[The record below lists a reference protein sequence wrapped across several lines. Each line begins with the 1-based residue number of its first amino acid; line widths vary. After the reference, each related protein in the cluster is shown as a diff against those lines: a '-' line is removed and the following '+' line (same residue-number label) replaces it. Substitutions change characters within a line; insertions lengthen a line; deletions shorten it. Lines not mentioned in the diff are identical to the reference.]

1 MNFWTIFH
9 AATAVIYVFSFFYV
23 LSKNF
28 YSLTNWILSFVF
40 LCLAVWSA
48 GSALIF
54 NSIVDN
60 ETAVFVLKVQ
70 SIGWVFF
77 IFYYF
82 LFLAIFTRQD
92 GLLKSPLL
100 YVGGFG
106 ISVFFVFCAFMGKLT
121 TCCAVTSYGLT
132 SMWEDN
138 WYVKAFFIYYV
149 LLFVAAIIFLF
160 SFRSRQKGA
169 SNALRMATD
178 IIIASTIFC
187 FVSGSISSVILKAMN
202 IHVPLETN
210 ITMLVFLY
218 AIMYSVEK
226 FELFEMTA
234 VKAAD
239 TIVGSVDEGIVFL
252 TGDGTISF
260 VNRKAGDIF
269 ASLAGAEGLKLAA
282 VVKMGDIA
290 GAISSGMEFR
300 NREFEVPGEGGNKT
314 VLISLFP
321 VARAK
326 KESGFICVI
335 NDITARKKSEREL
348 MDTITKLTR
357 SNIELEN
364 FARIV
369 SHDLKDPA
377 RTVLLY
383 IQLISSKIS
392 GTLSGDERSDLETA
406 MCEAERFHVIIDGIL
421 KYSRLRKEDLKCTG
435 VPMERII
442 EAVRTA
448 LAEQTEISGA
458 ELLPRDASGMPW
470 ISGDENMLVKLFTE
484 LVDNGL
490 KFNRSNGPKMEISA
504 KTTGTRVIISVA
516 DNGIGIAPEYYSRI
530 FEMFERLH
538 GRGEFSG
545 EGIGLALC
553 KKIAEL
559 HGGKIWVEQGEKG
572 GGSVFK
578 VSLPAACE
586 EKQ

>member
-1 MNFWTIFH
+1 MNFWTVLH
-9 AATAVIYVFSFFYV
+9 AAAAAIYVFSFFYV
-23 LSKNF
+23 LGKNF
-28 YSLTNWILSFVF
+28 YSITNWILSFVF

-54 NSIVDN
+54 NNIVDN
-60 ETAVFVLKVQ
+60 ETAGFVLKVQ

-92 GLLKSPLL
+92 GFLRSPLL
-100 YVGGFG
+100 YVAGFG
-106 ISVFFVFCAFMGKLT
+106 LSVFFIFCVFTGKLT
-121 TCCAVTSYGLT
+121 TCCAMTAYGLT
-132 SMWEDN
+132 SVWNDN
-138 WYVKAFFIYYV
+138 WYVRAFFIYYI
-149 LLFVAAIIFLF
+149 LLFVISAFFLF

-169 SNALRMATD
+169 SNTLRMATD

-187 FVSGSISSVILKAMN
+187 FVSGTISSVILKAMD

-218 AIMYSVEK
+218 AIIYSVEK

-239 TIVGSVDEGIVFL
+239 TITGAVDEGIVFL
-252 TGDGTISF
+252 TGDGIISS
-260 VNRKAGDIF
+260 VNRKASEIF
-269 ASLAGAEGLKLAA
+269 GSLAGAEGLKLSG
-282 VVKMGDIA
+282 VIKMPELA
-290 GAISSGMEFR
+290 GAISSGVEFKDV
-300 NREFEVPGEGGNKT
+300 EFEAAGKVA
-314 VLISLFP
+314 LISLFP
-321 VARAK
+321 VVRAK
-326 KESGFICVI
+326 KASGFICVL
-335 NDITARKKSEREL
+335 NDITARKRSEKEI

-357 SNIELEN
+357 SNTELEN

-383 IQLISSKIS
+383 IQLIDSRIS
-392 GTLSGDERSDLETA
+392 GTLSEDERSDLETA
-406 MCEAERFHVIIDGIL
+406 MCEADRFHVIIDGIL
-421 KYSRLRKEDLKCTG
+421 KYSRLRKEDIKCAG
-435 VPMERII
+435 IPMERVV
-442 EAVRTA
+442 EAVRTE
-448 LAEQTEISGA
+448 LAGQTERSGA
-458 ELLPRDASGMPW
+458 KVLPVDASGMPW
-470 ISGDENMLVKLFTE
+470 VSGDEKMLVRLFTE
-484 LVDNGL
+484 LADNAV
-490 KFNRSNGPKMEISA
+490 KFNRSPAPEAVISA
-504 KTTGTRVIISVA
+504 KTEGSRVIISVS
-516 DNGIGIAPEYYSRI
+516 DNGIGIKLEYYSRI

-559 HGGKIWVEQGEKG
+559 HGGEIWAEQGERG

-578 VSLPAACE
+578 VSLPAACKE
-586 EKQ
+586 N